1 MLPDLLLLVFHLAK
15 KSALILIFLFPVVA
29 FSQSKKHGSIKV
41 LKANNGFNGITLGA
55 NVNQLTGSLAYL
67 DGNSR
72 VDADSCLR
80 YVYTNEELL
89 KIDTNL
95 KLDGIG
101 LRAYKDTI
109 VNIYL
114 FFRMEEAYKVMS
126 KFLDS
131 YGQFNEKPLEYSD
144 IYNWNTIPINLSLN
158 YSSRMDMGIAVFTN
172 NLLMKEVTTAREK
185 RDQRAIRVAAAQ
197 ARANRTRDSAECV
210 RRVIL
215 HKVLLER
222 IHLYY

>member
-1 MLPDLLLLVFHLAK
+1 MLSDLLLLVSPIAK
-15 KSALILIFLFPVVA
+15 KSVFVLILLLPVVA
-29 FSQSKKHGSIKV
+29 LTQSKKHGSLKV
-41 LKANNGFNGITLGA
+41 LKANNGFNGITMGA

-101 LRAYKDTI
+101 IRAYKDTI

-131 YGQFNEKPLEYSD
+131 YGQFNEKPQEYTD

-158 YSSRMDMGIAVFTN
+158 YSAQIDMGIAVFTN
-172 NLLMKEVTTAREK
+172 NALMKQVATAREK
-185 RDQRAIRVAAAQ
+185 RDQRSIRVAAAQ
-197 ARANRTRDSAECV
+197 SLANKMRDSVESIN
-210 RRVIL
+210 RV
-215 HKVLLER
+215 VLRKASLEA
-222 IHLYY
+222 IHFAP